1 MRTADHPQDEEL
13 EEYCLGYRSEA
24 RCAHLEEHLLFCET
38 CRARLTETE
47 TFIFAV
53 RRAGR
58 QWLESGEGNQMT
70 SRGAA
75 AS

>member
-1 MRTADHPQDEEL
+1 MRTADHPHDEEL
-13 EEYCLGYRSEA
+13 EEYCLGYLGEA
-24 RCAHLEEHLLFCET
+24 RCAQLEEHLLLCER
-38 CRARLTETE
+38 CRTRVTEME
-47 TFIFAV
+47 TFIFAL

-70 SRGAA
+70 SRGAG